1 MGTVRE
7 KITLR
12 NVIDVGVAKRGLM
25 AEDKI
30 RAAAVTALIDT
41 GSDMLVINEAMRNQ
55 LGLDIK
61 RKYATTLA
69 DGSIQECGITESVE
83 VEWENRSTEGPAL
96 VLPDADEILLGA
108 IPLEGMDVMVDVK
121 SRRLVGVHGNKQIMT
136 VK

>member
-12 NVIDVGVAKRGLM
+12 NVIDVGVAKRGFM

-30 RAAAVTALIDT
+30 RVAAVTALVDT
-41 GSDMLVINEAMRNQ
+41 GSAMLVINEDMRNQ

-61 RKYATTLA
+61 KKYIATLA
-69 DGSIQECGITESVE
+69 DGSLQECGITESVE
-83 VEWENRSTEGPAL
+83 IEWENRSTEGPAL

-121 SRRLVGVHGNKQIMT
+121 SRRLVGIHGDTQIMT
-136 VK
+136 IK